1 MRERDQQFLAL
12 YQKHRFDDQRAF
24 YESRRRE
31 FEAARDEVLWLT
43 AVFMVLTAAVAALA
57 SANVGGLSSL
67 WSILAV
73 VFPALSTAL
82 SAYNALYA
90 FERQAKIYGD
100 AANALLRTRA
110 DSPDLSP
117 TMDDAAFQEA
127 LSAHVEQVEQI
138 LRLEQAQ
145 WGQLI
150 GEIKP
155 VAPLSS
161 NSIHDPQPLSR
172 ERASD
177 LESSPSTE
185 GKANDG

>member
-12 YQKHRFDDQRAF
+12 YRKHRFDDQCAF
-24 YESRRRE
+24 YDSRRRE
-31 FEAARDEVLWLT
+31 FEAARDQVLWLT

-57 SANVGGLSSL
+57 SANVGGLKSL

-73 VFPALSTAL
+73 AFPALSTAL

-100 AANALLRTRA
+100 AANALLRAHA
-110 DSPDLSP
+110 DSPHLRP

-127 LSAHVEQVEQI
+127 LRAHVEQVEQI
-138 LRLEQAQ
+138 LRTEQAQ

-155 VAPLSS
+155 VEAPSS
-161 NSIHDPQPLSR
+161 K
-172 ERASD
+172 
-177 LESSPSTE
+177 STT
-185 GKANDG
+185 N